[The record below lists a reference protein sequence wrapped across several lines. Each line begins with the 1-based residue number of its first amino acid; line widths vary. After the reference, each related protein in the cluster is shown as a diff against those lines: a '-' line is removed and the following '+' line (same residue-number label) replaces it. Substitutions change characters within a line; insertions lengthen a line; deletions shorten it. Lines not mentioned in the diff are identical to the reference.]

1 MRILRIFYD
10 WPGKWDGL
18 APAGYE
24 ITKEQLNQ
32 GHKVTL
38 MCGYWRTTPPEKLP
52 NLNIISIFREPF
64 TGLIFLTSSVVLF
77 FKYFSWRNKYKVDVI
92 HSHGHFAIWVY
103 LYRKLVKKLPYLGNF
118 EFEPV
123 FVTQFH
129 NTFQGRWE
137 SLKKEGK
144 IITFISEKLFYPLGV
159 MSDKWAIEVSN
170 ACLFVSQNLLDE
182 AIKYYNADPAKCF
195 VIENGVNTELFKRV
209 SELERSKTRADLG
222 FDTFDKVVI
231 NYGKMVPRKNITNII
246 KAIKLLPVNYRLILI
261 GDGPKNY
268 NTEITNLIGDLGL
281 SRRVKIYGYS
291 TYNQV
296 VVPLQAADVFVL
308 PSFSEGIARAALEA
322 LHLGVPCVLRDV
334 DGNRELIRPR
344 HNGALFTRNEDL
356 PDAVR
361 AAAAIAVTPNGRS
374 RESLLPDAFRQK
386 SAVDKYLHLVE
397 SR

>member
-38 MCGYWRTTPPEKLP
+38 MCGFWGTTPPEKLP

-118 EFEPV
+118 EFEPI

-291 TYNQV
+291 TYSQV
-296 VVPLQAADVFVL
+296 AVPLQAADVFVL
-308 PSFSEGIARAALEA
+308 PSDFEG
-322 LHLGVPCVLRDV
+322 
-334 DGNRELIRPR
+334 
-344 HNGALFTRNEDL
+344 L
-356 PDAVR
+356 PKV
-361 AAAAIAVTPNGRS
+361 IL
-374 RESLLPDAFRQK
+374 ESLATEVPVIYSGFDFQTPISGAYKLREKTPEVIAEYILKAIEEPQKIEIERFRLTFSWK
-386 SAVDKYLHLVE
+386 TKVVAYENLYRRFLKTS
-397 SR
+397 